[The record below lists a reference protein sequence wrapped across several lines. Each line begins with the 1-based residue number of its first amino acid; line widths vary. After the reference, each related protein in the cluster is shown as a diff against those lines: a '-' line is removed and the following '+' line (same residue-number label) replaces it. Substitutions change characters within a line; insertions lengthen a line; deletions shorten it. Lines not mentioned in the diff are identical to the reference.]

1 MLADMLEKNVS
12 VLTNDGRNLTGILH
26 GFDQIT
32 NLVLT
37 HTTERIFDPNKPVEH
52 LQLGAYIV
60 RGPDV
65 ALIGEVDEQEL
76 AKLDLHNARPPPL
89 KPINL

>member
-52 LQLGAYIV
+52 LQLGVYIV

-65 ALIGEVDEQEL
+65 ALIGEIDEQEI
-76 AKLDLHNARPPPL
+76 AKLDLHNARAGDLRPL
-89 KPINL
+89 KW